1 MDALEKRLARLRS
14 FNAWVQGGDADL
26 GEESADRGARAL
38 ESMPA
43 VPIEDRVALESIVLR
58 RTRPVLAIR
67 NNITRLEFVDPA
79 DSEIWKARLEA
90 ARPFLD
96 KAIRAVGRINL
107 SGADL
112 DWVGTGWLIADNMLV
127 TNRHVASLFVAHDGR
142 GFTFGM
148 GRSGRIGADIDFLQE
163 IDNLDALTFRLVR
176 PLHVEDAGGPD
187 IALFEVEVMSGDA
200 RLAAPIALAAKPR
213 VTNNAATIG
222 YPAYDSRIGEPEL
235 MEDIYGKVYNKKRL
249 APGGVTK
256 LEELRLLHNCTTLG
270 GNSGSAVV
278 DLDTGEALG
287 LHFSGR
293 FLDTNYAVRAD
304 VVKRVLDDVR
314 AGRRSISVASRPET
328 AAAPLQLT
336 VPSGRASVSM
346 TVPLTITVSLGEPT
360 TSAPVRRRV
369 APAAPLD
376 DGAIDGE
383 EAPAAD
389 YRDREGY
396 DSAFLGDGSLAVAL
410 PTLDRHA
417 DDVLDFEFEGKT
429 ETELRYDHYSVVM
442 SRRRRMCFFSA
453 VNIDGALSK
462 KSKRV
467 GWKWDPRIPKKQQ
480 IMNECYGNPPK
491 FSRGHM
497 TRREDPGW
505 GETAAVAKRGNEDSM
520 HVTNATPQMQAFN
533 APIWLE
539 LEDYALDHTKED
551 RMRVSVFTGP
561 YFADDDPTMHGVR
574 IPRAFWKIIAFIH
587 DDTGKLCATGYE
599 MDQSDSLP
607 AADEEFVFGPLTS
620 SHLNIAVQVPI
631 RSIQAKSGL
640 SFGRLAEVD
649 PLAEA
654 EEAIGEAARVPLA
667 SLEQIRFVR

>member
-14 FNAWVQGGDADL
+14 FNAWVQGGDEDL

-67 NNITRLEFVDPA
+67 NNVTRLEFVDPA

-96 KAIRAVGRINL
+96 KAVRAVGRINL

-112 DWVGTGWLIADNMLV
+112 DWVGTGWLVADNTLV
-127 TNRHVASLFVAHDGR
+127 TNRHVASLFVARDGR
-142 GFTFGM
+142 GFSFSM
-148 GRSGRIGADIDFLQE
+148 GRNGTVGADIDFLQE

-187 IALFEVEVMSGDA
+187 IAFFEVEVMSGDT
-200 RLAAPIALAAKPR
+200 RLAAPIALAARPR
-213 VTNNAATIG
+213 TTNNAATIG

-287 LHFSGR
+287 LHFSGK

-314 AGRRSISVASRPET
+314 AGRRKTRAAVRPEGASATT
-328 AAAPLQLT
+328 APPRLS
-336 VPSGRASVSM
+336 VPSGRGAVSM

-360 TSAPVRRRV
+360 TTAPVRHRV
-369 APAAPLD
+369 PPVAPLD
-376 DGAIDGE
+376 DGTIDGE
-383 EAPAAD
+383 EAPVAD

-396 DSAFLGDGSLAVAL
+396 
-410 PTLDRHA
+410 
-417 DDVLDFEFEGKT
+417 
-429 ETELRYDHYSVVM
+429 
-442 SRRRRMCFFSA
+442 
-453 VNIDGALSK
+453 
-462 KSKRV
+462 
-467 GWKWDPRIPKKQQ
+467 
-480 IMNECYGNPPK
+480 NPPSSAMAGSRWRCPRSTGTPTT
-491 FSRGHM
+491 FSTSSSR
-497 TRREDPGW
+497 
-505 GETAAVAKRGNEDSM
+505 
-520 HVTNATPQMQAFN
+520 ATPR
-533 APIWLE
+533 P
-539 LEDYALDHTKED
+539 
-551 RMRVSVFTGP
+551 S
-561 YFADDDPTMHGVR
+561 
-574 IPRAFWKIIAFIH
+574 
-587 DDTGKLCATGYE
+587 CATTTTP
-599 MDQSDSLP
+599 S
-607 AADEEFVFGPLTS
+607 
-620 SHLNIAVQVPI
+620 
-631 RSIQAKSGL
+631 
-640 SFGRLAEVD
+640 
-649 PLAEA
+649 
-654 EEAIGEAARVPLA
+654 
-667 SLEQIRFVR
+667 